1 MVYTAVWWRTPGE
14 VLTGQYISMVRVYNC
29 ALVDE
34 QNNNKNQYDGDHKYK
49 QQHINQ

>member
-1 MVYTAVWWRTPGE
+1 MAYTAVCWRIPGE

-34 QNNNKNQYDGDHKYK
+34 QNNIIY
-49 QQHINQ
+49 INVMVITSINSNI